1 MKITLKHLFAF
12 FGALMMLNFDVPPAQ
27 AESHASS
34 SAPGYVRV
42 RRGAWRRMQQQ
53 ARREEAAK
61 KMEHNRFEQEHKMR
75 FQKENQARNMRM
87 NHGHGKR
94 RIKTYKWKKRGGC

>member
-1 MKITLKHLFAF
+1 MKITHKHLFAF
-12 FGALMMLNFDVPPAQ
+12 FCALSMLNFSEEPAE

-34 SAPGYVRV
+34 SAPGVVRV

-61 KMEHNRFEQEHKMR
+61 KMEHQRFEQEHKMR
-75 FQKENQARNMRM
+75 FQKDNQARNMRM
-87 NHGHGKR
+87 NGGKK
-94 RIKTYKWKKRGGC
+94 RIKTYKWNKRKSI